1 MTVVPH
7 PPYSP
12 DLAPS
17 DFFLFS
23 KLKIKIKGRRFQ
35 TEEIQA
41 ESQAV
46 LNTLNKRTS
55 KNASKTGSAAEIVV
69 KPQKGTTLKVIS
81 VPNVQGKPFCVL
93 NHQSGNLFTS
103 PRIY

>member
-17 DFFLFS
+17 DFFLFP
-23 KLKIKIKGRRFQ
+23 KLKMKFKGRRFQ
-35 TEEIQA
+35 MVEEIQA

-46 LNTLNKRTS
+46 LNTLGENDFQECF
-55 KNASKTGSAAEIVV
+55 KNWQCRWDHCQALEGDYFERDAG
-69 KPQKGTTLKVIS
+69 P
-81 VPNVQGKPFCVL
+81 
-93 NHQSGNLFTS
+93 
-103 PRIY
+103 